1 MSGKLSIK
9 GDWSRLDGMLLAR
22 SIAYVIQSR
31 QALLEHADIAPDPW
45 CLLPLGPSHL
55 RRCFM
60 PLSHQDVRNILNILD
75 HAEHLEAIDLRI
87 GDFQLQ
93 ARKPGALRQETETTA
108 WPMTTQPGL
117 PMKASASAEA
127 SMATSPLVVQAELEV
142 PAGMVPVC
150 APLLGTFYA
159 RPSPDQPPFVEVGAT
174 VQAHDTVGLVEVMKM
189 FNSVKAGV
197 AGTVQRVVAE
207 SGKPVQQGQILL
219 LIAPTP
225 QDAPTPHG

>member
-1 MSGKLSIK
+1 
-9 GDWSRLDGMLLAR
+9 
-22 SIAYVIQSR
+22 
-31 QALLEHADIAPDPW
+31 
-45 CLLPLGPSHL
+45 
-55 RRCFM
+55 M

-75 HAEHLEAIDLRI
+75 HAEHLESIDLRF

-93 ARKPGALRQETETTA
+93 ARKLGALRQETDSTA
-108 WPMTTQPGL
+108 WSMVPQAVVPVKPTVSAGVSTTNIPGGL
-117 PMKASASAEA
+117 PME
-127 SMATSPLVVQAELEV
+127 QDI

-150 APLLGTFYA
+150 APLLGTFFA

-207 SGKPVQQGQILL
+207 SGKPVRQGQILL
-219 LIAPTP
+219 LIAPAAQDTPTP
-225 QDAPTPHG
+225 QG